1 MSTQTTHAMAA
12 TATTAEPT
20 RAPISD
26 YDTGLGGV
34 NQVQNM
40 LFKDMLWWSLGI
52 VALTILCIR
61 LIEISWSQL
70 RLVSAMSRPA
80 AFQTYWRKAQ
90 WSHMPWIKKH
100 FTYAPIGA
108 KRHNREIRFSSAF
121 NIGTLPTRLQAVL
134 LFGYLLSNFTYMLF
148 LDYSQPDHW
157 AILAELRGRSG
168 TLAAVNLVPLMI
180 FATRNNPLIRLLR
193 ISFDTYNLL
202 HRWLGRMVVFE
213 SLVHTVAWLAVQLAD
228 GGWASVGYKLVHD
241 RFIASGMVGTFAFI
255 ILVVISLSPI
265 RHAFYETFLTTHIM
279 LAFIILICVWVHCA
293 TSAIA
298 GGLPQLPWVVAVVLL
313 WMAERVYRVVLNA
326 YRSWSRNGLADAVV
340 EPMAGDCSRVTI
352 HLPRYVDVQP
362 GTHAYLRFADIN
374 PWECHPFSIAW
385 VKHTPLNGGLLPT
398 TEKRQLYTPAKGSGV
413 SSLATSSSSPSTA
426 PLTGFNASKQGH
438 LLRTSVSFVIG
449 AQTGFTRKLYDRA
462 NQYCNEYRSRSTTF
476 KALFEGPY
484 AGHHSLDSYG
494 HAVLVAGATG
504 ITHQISYLRHL
515 IEGYADGTVATRRI
529 TLVWVV
535 RDYEALEWVR
545 PWMDEV
551 MRMPQRHE
559 ILQVRIF
566 VTRPNQAFQAAQLGS
581 SASRT
586 VQLHSGRPNI
596 PVLVRKEVAEQAGA
610 MCVTVCG
617 PGALADD
624 VRAAVR
630 DVLDEGT
637 VVDFIEESFTW

>member
-1 MSTQTTHAMAA
+1 MSTAQTTHTVAA
-12 TATTAEPT
+12 TTTTAKATPG
-20 RAPISD
+20 PISD
-26 YDTGLGGV
+26 YDSGLGGV

-90 WSHMPWIKKH
+90 WSHMPWIKKQL
-100 FTYAPIGA
+100 TYAPIGA
-108 KRHNREIRFSSAF
+108 KRHNREIRFSSAL
-121 NIGTLPTRLQAVL
+121 NMGTLPTRLQAVL
-134 LFGYLLSNFTYMLF
+134 LLGYLLSNFIYMLF

-157 AILAELRGRSG
+157 ATLAELRGRSG

-202 HRWLGRMVVFE
+202 HRWLGRIVVFE
-213 SLVHTVAWLAVQLAD
+213 SLVHTAAWLVVQLAD
-228 GGWASVGYKLVHD
+228 GGWASVGFKLVHD

-255 ILVVISLSPI
+255 ILVVISLSPL
-265 RHAFYETFLTTHIM
+265 RHAFYETFLATHIM

-293 TSAIA
+293 TSATA
-298 GGLPQLPWVVAVVLL
+298 GGLPQLPWVVAVILL
-313 WMAERVYRVVLNA
+313 WMAERLYRVGLNA

-340 EPMAGDCSRVTI
+340 EPMPGDCSRVTI

-362 GTHAYLRFADIN
+362 GTHAYLRFADIS
-374 PWECHPFSIAW
+374 PLECHPFSIAW
-385 VKHTPLNGGLLPT
+385 VKHTPLSGGLLPT
-398 TEKRQLYTPAKGSGV
+398 TEKRTAKGSDLSA
-413 SSLATSSSSPSTA
+413 SSV
-426 PLTGFNASKQGH
+426 PLTGFNATKQAH

-449 AQTGFTRKLYDRA
+449 AQTGFTRKLYNRA
-462 NQYCNEYRSRSTTF
+462 VQNCDKYSSRSATF

-504 ITHQISYLRHL
+504 ITHQVSYLRHL

-581 SASRT
+581 SGSRT
-586 VQLHSGRPNI
+586 IQLHSGRPNI

-630 DVLDEGT
+630 NVLDEGT